1 MTRRRSSVLDS
12 LRLPKNSVPNFDGM
26 TIAEL
31 RRFQLRYERPTERQA
46 AHLVGRRP
54 HLHEDLELT
63 KQLANYARLKA
74 NAMKLR
80 LVGEIENAVA
90 HERMADAVYN
100 QLPDDLKW

>member
-1 MTRRRSSVLDS
+1 
-12 LRLPKNSVPNFDGM
+12 M

-31 RRFQLRYERPTERQA
+31 RRFQMRYERPTERQA
-46 AHLVGRRP
+46 AHLVGWRP
-54 HLHEDLELT
+54 HLREAVTLT
-63 KQLANYARLKA
+63 GILANYARLKA

-80 LVGEIENAVA
+80 LVGEIENAVN